1 MEEKKCCCS
10 CGMEEK
16 HTERNEEQKKKLM
29 NRLSRIE
36 GQIRG
41 LKTMIEEDKY
51 CGDVLVQAAAASA
64 ALNGFERE
72 VLAAHMH
79 SCVVR
84 DIKEG
89 KEDVVDELMDILQ
102 KMMK

>member
-1 MEEKKCCCS
+1 MDEKCCCCS
-10 CGMEEK
+10 GEK

-29 NRLSRIE
+29 NRLSRLE

-51 CGDVLVQAAAASA
+51 CGDILVQAAAASA
-64 ALNGFERE
+64 ALSGFERE

-79 SCVVR
+79 SCVIR
-84 DIKEG
+84 DIKDG
-89 KEDVVDELMDILQ
+89 KDDVVDELMDILQ